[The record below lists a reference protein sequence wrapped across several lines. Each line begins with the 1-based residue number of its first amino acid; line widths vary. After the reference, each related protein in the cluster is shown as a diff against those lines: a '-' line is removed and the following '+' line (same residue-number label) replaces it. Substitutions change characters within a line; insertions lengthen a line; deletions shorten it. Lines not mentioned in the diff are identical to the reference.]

1 MSRLHT
7 LLPVVLC
14 LLLVGACT
22 RDRGEGIGLT
32 VEADP
37 VDPAALVGPE
47 PDAEAAAAEYLTY
60 VVKVGDAL
68 ATVAAQHGTT
78 VEVIRELNPQLT
90 SPNLLPGDEI
100 RIPAGLAPL
109 EQPSQPLY
117 YVVRQGDLVVSLA
130 ERFGVTLE
138 QIREANPLVDLDQ
151 VPVGLRLVIPVPAGT
166 EADPE
171 LVYEGLTYSVQPG
184 DTLNAIALRYSV
196 DPNELVL
203 LNELVSADDLQIGQI
218 LRLPDHSSVSSAV
231 MQQPEPQGEGVVHVV
246 QAGETLSGIALFYQ
260 VSTASLMA
268 ANGLSDADT
277 LAVGLELLVPGVSP
291 PEPTAT
297 PEPTLTSEP
306 TATPEATSTPEST
319 TDPEPTAEETPAVED
334 DEDVPTESES
344 AAPEDAA
351 TPTAEATQE
360 GEQAQPV
367 ATEDPEPTA
376 TEEPTLVTHT
386 VQAGDTLF
394 ALALRYGTTV
404 EAIQTANDLG
414 SSVALSI
421 GQELVIPVPE

>member
-47 PDAEAAAAEYLTY
+47 AEAAAAAAAYLTY

-78 VEVIRELNPQLT
+78 VAVIRELNPQLT
-90 SPNLLPGDEI
+90 SDNLLPGDEI

-117 YVVRQGDLVVSLA
+117 YVVQQGDLVVSLA

-171 LVYEGLTYSVQPG
+171 LVYEGLAYSVQPG

-218 LRLPDHSSVSSAV
+218 LRLPDHASVSSAV

-246 QAGETLSGIALFYQ
+246 QPGETLSGIALFYQ

-268 ANGLSDADT
+268 ANGLSDADR
-277 LAVGLELLVPGVSP
+277 LAVGVELLVPGVSP

-297 PEPTLTSEP
+297 PEPTSTPEPTEP
-306 TATPEATSTPEST
+306 TATPE
-319 TDPEPTAEETPAVED
+319 PTADATPA
-334 DEDVPTESES
+334 DEDASTESDS
-344 AAPEDAA
+344 ATPEDAA
-351 TPTAEATQE
+351 TPTAEATPTAGAAQE
-360 GEQAQPV
+360 GEQEQPV
-367 ATEDPEPTA
+367 ATEEPEPTA
-376 TEEPTLVTHT
+376 TATPTLVTHT

-394 ALALRYGTTV
+394 ALALRYSTTV

-421 GQELVIPVPE
+421 GQELIIPVPE

>member
-1 MSRLHT
+1 MSRLHA

-22 RDRGEGIGLT
+22 RDRVEGVGLA

-37 VDPAALVGPE
+37 VDPAELVGPE
-47 PDAEAAAAEYLTY
+47 PDAEAPAPAYLTY
-60 VVKVGDAL
+60 VVKVGDVL

-90 SPNLLPGDEI
+90 SDNLLPGDEI

-109 EQPSQPLY
+109 KQPGQRLY
-117 YVVRQGDLVVSLA
+117 YVVQQGDLVSELA
-130 ERFGVTLE
+130 AQFGVSLE
-138 QIREANPLVDLDQ
+138 QIQEANPLVDLDQ
-151 VPVGLRLVIPVPAGT
+151 VPVGLRLAIPVPADT
-166 EADPE
+166 VVEPVP
-171 LVYEGLTYSVQPG
+171 VYDGLTYSVQPG

-196 DPNELVL
+196 EPDELVL
-203 LNELVSADDLQIGQI
+203 LNELASADDLQIGQI
-218 LRLPDHSSVSSAV
+218 LRLPDHAAVSSAA

-246 QAGETLSGIALFYQ
+246 QAGETLSGIALFYR

-268 ANGLSDADT
+268 ANGLSDADK
-277 LAVGLELLVPGVSP
+277 LAVGMELQVPGASQ
-291 PEPTAT
+291 PEPTSTPEPAAT
-297 PEPTLTSEP
+297 PEPPAEDESVD
-306 TATPEATSTPEST
+306 EA
-319 TDPEPTAEETPAVED
+319 A
-334 DEDVPTESES
+334 PTESDS
-344 AAPEDAA
+344 ATLEDAA
-351 TPTAEATQE
+351 TPTAEVTKE
-360 GEQAQPV
+360 GEQEQPV
-367 ATEDPEPTA
+367 ATEEPEPEPTA
-376 TEEPTLVTHT
+376 TPTLVTHT

-404 EAIQTANDLG
+404 EAIQTANNLG